1 MLILCKFALNLMKK
15 NTTYNSKEVEEKWY
29 EHWIEKKYFNS
40 IPNNKEPYTIVI
52 PPPNVTGVLHMGH
65 MLNNTIQDVLARRA
79 RMLGF
84 NTCWVPGTDHAS
96 IATEAKVVEKLS
108 SEGIKKNDLSRE
120 EFLFHAHE
128 WKNKHGGIILEQL
141 KKIGASC
148 DWKRTKFTMDEDMNE
163 SVIQVFIDL
172 YEKGFI
178 YRGVRMINWDPKAQ
192 TALSD
197 EEVIHKE
204 VDSKLYHISYKIE
217 DSDETITV
225 ATTRPETILGDSA
238 VCVNPK
244 DKRYQHL
251 KDKNV
256 IVPLINRVVPIIF
269 DEYVDMEF
277 GTGALKITPA
287 HDINDYK
294 IGDKHNLKIIDI
306 FNDNGTLNENAQLY
320 ISKDRFEVRKL
331 IASDLKNEGH
341 LIKTVDYRNKVGFS
355 ERTDAV
361 IEPKLSMQWFCK
373 MDKLVNPA
381 LENVLNDKIKIHLK
395 NLRIHINIGCK
406 IFKIGVFLDNY
417 GGVNKYLHTIMKEIN
432 L

>member
-1 MLILCKFALNLMKK
+1 MIF
-15 NTTYNSKEVEEKWY
+15 
-29 EHWIEKKYFNS
+29 
-40 IPNNKEPYTIVI
+40 P
-52 PPPNVTGVLHMGH
+52 
-65 MLNNTIQDVLARRA
+65 
-79 RMLGF
+79 
-84 NTCWVPGTDHAS
+84 
-96 IATEAKVVEKLS
+96 
-108 SEGIKKNDLSRE
+108 E

-244 DKRYQHL
+244 DKRYKHL

-256 IVPLINRVVPIIF
+256 
-269 DEYVDMEF
+269 
-277 GTGALKITPA
+277 
-287 HDINDYK
+287 
-294 IGDKHNLKIIDI
+294 
-306 FNDNGTLNENAQLY
+306 
-320 ISKDRFEVRKL
+320 
-331 IASDLKNEGH
+331 
-341 LIKTVDYRNKVGFS
+341 
-355 ERTDAV
+355 
-361 IEPKLSMQWFCK
+361 
-373 MDKLVNPA
+373 
-381 LENVLNDKIKIHLK
+381 
-395 NLRIHINIGCK
+395 
-406 IFKIGVFLDNY
+406 VF
-417 GGVNKYLHTIMKEIN
+417 H
-432 L
+432 